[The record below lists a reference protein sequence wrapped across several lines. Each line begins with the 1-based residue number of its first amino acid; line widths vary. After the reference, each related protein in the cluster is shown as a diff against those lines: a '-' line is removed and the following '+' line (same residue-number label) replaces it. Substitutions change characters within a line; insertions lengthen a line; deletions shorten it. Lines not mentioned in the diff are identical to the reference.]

1 MLRLIDSS
9 IWISYL
15 RPKPNAA
22 LVAAVRLALEKDE
35 GAIAAPI
42 VAEVL
47 AGIRHPSEYALRES
61 DFKALPHIA
70 VDGDAG
76 YTAAR
81 IGRALS
87 AAGRRGNTI
96 DTLLAAGAIHA
107 GAELW
112 SLPES
117 HYEGIRKI
125 LRTPE
130 LRHIGL
136 LQVRWFA

>member
-1 MLRLIDSS
+1 M
-9 IWISYL
+9 
-15 RPKPNAA
+15 
-22 LVAAVRLALEKDE
+22 AAVRRALENDE

-47 AGIRHPSEYALRES
+47 AGIRNPSEYTVRAA
-61 DFKALPHIA
+61 DFKALPQVA

-81 IGRALS
+81 IGHALS
-87 AAGRRGNTI
+87 TAGKRGNTI
-96 DTLLAAGAIHA
+96 DLLLAAGAIHA

-117 HYEGIRKI
+117 HYEEIRRI

-130 LRHIGL
+130 LRSAGA
-136 LQVRWFA
+136 LQIRWLS

>member
-1 MLRLIDSS
+1 VLRLIDSS

-22 LVAAVRLALEKDE
+22 LVATVRLALEKDE

-47 AGIRHPSEYALRES
+47 AGIRDPSEYALRES

-76 YTAAR
+76 YIAAR

-96 DTLLAAGAIHA
+96 DALLAAGAIHA